1 MSDIVRAQRVRA
13 TLIGTALLIAGICYS
28 SWVLDYFLHSGL
40 DPMRSFLSEL
50 ASGRMPHRNVY
61 VTGDVLTGV
70 FALLAAAG
78 LLFPPAL
85 VRNRFSITAAI
96 AIGVFGAS
104 TIADALMPI
113 ECLAGRDP
121 GCPAESRGL
130 LPQLHHIHALTSS
143 LAVFA
148 VFIAMGAASLAAWRR
163 RDWPWLRFG
172 GGAVFVIVVLA
183 TVWMLGADRLDGDF
197 RLGLAQR
204 IQVGAMSVWL
214 AFWGVAIA
222 RWGSSAARSEPVS
235 AGTSS

>member
-1 MSDIVRAQRVRA
+1 M
-13 TLIGTALLIAGICYS
+13 TLIGLLLLFAGVCYS
-28 SWVLDYFLHSGL
+28 SWVLDYVLHSGL

-50 ASGRMPHRNVY
+50 ASGRMPHRSVY
-61 VTGDVLTGV
+61 VAGDVLTGSL
-70 FALLAAAG
+70 ALLAAAG
-78 LLFPPAL
+78 LLLPPTP
-85 VRNRFSITAAI
+85 VRNRFSITAAV

-143 LAVFA
+143 LAVFGIF
-148 VFIAMGAASLAAWRR
+148 VAMAAASLAAWRR

-172 GGAVFVIVVLA
+172 GGVVFGIVVLA
-183 TVWMLGADRLDGDF
+183 TVWMLGADRLDGDY

-204 IQVGAMSVWL
+204 IQVGGMSVWL
-214 AFWGVAIA
+214 AFWGVAVM
-222 RWGSSAARSEPVS
+222 RWRPTASPNVVS
-235 AGTSS
+235 DGTSS